1 MLSCHF
7 GGACKSRKKKHSET
21 GVLIEN
27 GGGTGDF
34 ASNYLSKFFVPAR
47 KKNKDRGGG
56 ETEST
61 LLHIKICQ
69 SCCIPEQVCVFFS
82 YNDLG
87 LLLLLQVHSPTFF
100 P

>member
-27 GGGTGDF
+27 RGGTGDF

-47 KKNKDRGGG
+47 KKKIG
-56 ETEST
+56 EVGKTEST
-61 LLHIKICQ
+61 LLHIKNCQ

>member
-7 GGACKSRKKKHSET
+7 GGACKGRKKKHSET

-47 KKNKDRGGG
+47 EKKDRGGG
-56 ETEST
+56 E
-61 LLHIKICQ
+61 
-69 SCCIPEQVCVFFS
+69 
-82 YNDLG
+82 N
-87 LLLLLQVHSPTFF
+87 
-100 P
+100 